1 MSFQNAKSTDKLK
14 PAYKISLAE
23 KDMEK
28 LKLETG
34 SMAGNARLAV
44 FKTFERRLKDLQ
56 TIPKDELSE
65 EDKQKIARL
74 YTEFSND
81 KETILA
87 KIEEEKNNAASESNV
102 RRKDEQQ
109 QQQQA
114 LTEEDL
120 LREQLEFMHNQTQ
133 DITHQMKE
141 INKIQNQLY
150 DKVKEDSGLIVKVDE
165 NIEEAK
171 DDMITGNVDL
181 NAAEK
186 HLKKTCNVQ

>member
-1 MSFQNAKSTDKLK
+1 
-14 PAYKISLAE
+14 
-23 KDMEK
+23 MEK
-28 LKLETG
+28 LKSGNLVW
-34 SMAGNARLAV
+34 NARLAV
-44 FKTFERRLKDLQ
+44 LRTLERRLKDLQ

-65 EDKQKIARL
+65 EDKQKITRL
-74 YTEFSND
+74 YTEFSNS
-81 KETILA
+81 KEEIQTQ
-87 KIEEEKNNAASESNV
+87 IEEEKNNAASESNV
-102 RRKDEQQ
+102 RRKDEQ

-150 DKVKEDSGLIVKVDE
+150 DKVKEDSGLILKVDE

-171 DDMITGNVDL
+171 DDMMAGNVDL
-181 NAAEK
+181 TAAEK
-186 HLKKTCNVQ
+186 HLRRTCNVQ